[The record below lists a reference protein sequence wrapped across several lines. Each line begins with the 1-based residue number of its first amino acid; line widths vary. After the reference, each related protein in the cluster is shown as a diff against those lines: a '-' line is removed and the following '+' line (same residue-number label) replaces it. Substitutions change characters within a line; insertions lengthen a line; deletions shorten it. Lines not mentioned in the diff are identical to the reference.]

1 MFKGKIQKCKKAR
14 RVDGQVQKQ
23 VDSLDVKF
31 WVAMIV
37 FSLVGQVA
45 WVVENMYLNVFI
57 YKMFHASASEISLM
71 VGASSVAATLTT
83 ILIGALSDR
92 MGKRK
97 AFICGGYLLWGISIL
112 LFGFIRLDVISRF
125 TETVAEACVLGVWL
139 VIILDCI
146 MTFFGSSAN
155 DAAFNAWL
163 TDCGDETNRGKIEG
177 FNAMMPLV
185 SILVVFGGFMGF
197 QLDRPGSWT
206 IIYIIIGG
214 VVLFIGILGIFLIE
228 EKPMRTKTVN
238 ISYWQTVSYSFRL
251 SVIKKNPLLY
261 AVLGMYAI
269 FGISINTYMP
279 YLILYYEQSLKMTNY
294 VLIMA
299 PAIILA
305 AIVTAFYGKV
315 YDCIGFKNSLIPS
328 IIMLMTGYVVLYF
341 SKNTILVFIGSLFM
355 MCGYMTGMSEF
366 GAMIRDQIPENRAG
380 QFQGVRI
387 IGQVLVPGIIGPA
400 IGAWVLRDAE
410 LITNNDGTTS
420 FLPNENIWLAAFI
433 VALVLGISMI
443 VVFKKMREKQNEI

>member
-1 MFKGKIQKCKKAR
+1 MREKSTNVNQSQKL
-14 RVDGQVQKQ
+14 GT
-23 VDSLDVKF
+23 KF
-31 WVAMIV
+31 WSAMII

-57 YKMFHASASEISLM
+57 YKMFHASASDISLM
-71 VGASSVAATLTT
+71 VGASSVAATVTT

-92 MGKRK
+92 LGKRK
-97 AFICGGYLLWGISIL
+97 TFICGGYLIWGVSIL
-112 LFGFIRLDVISRF
+112 AFGLIRLDILSGF
-125 TETVAEACVLGVWL
+125 TENLAQACALGVWL

-163 TDCGDETNRGKIEG
+163 TDRGDETNRGKIEG
-177 FNAMMPLV
+177 FNSMMPLV

-197 QLDRPGSWT
+197 NLDLPESWT
-206 IIYIIIGG
+206 TIYMIIGG
-214 VVLFIGILGIFLIE
+214 VVLLIGLLGFFLIE
-228 EKPMRTKTVN
+228 EKTAATKEVN
-238 ISYWQTVSYSFRL
+238 TSYWKTVSYSFRL
-251 SVIKKNPLLY
+251 SVMKKNPILY

-305 AIVTAFYGKV
+305 AVVTALYGKV
-315 YDCIGFKNSLIPS
+315 YDSRGFQNSLVPS
-328 IIMLMTGYVVLYF
+328 ITMLIAGYVVLYF
-341 SKNTILVFIGSLFM
+341 TRTTIPVFLGSLLM
-355 MCGYMTGMSEF
+355 MCGYMTGMSVF
-366 GAMIRDQIPENRAG
+366 GAMIRDQIPKNRAG
-380 QFQGVRI
+380 QFQGMRI
-387 IGQVLVPGIIGPA
+387 IGQVLIPGIIGPA

-410 LITNNDGTTS
+410 LIVNNDGTTS
-420 FLPNENIWLAAFI
+420 FLPNESIWLVAFVVAVVLCVSMAIVFGKMKKEKLLKQKSEAA
-433 VALVLGISMI
+433 
-443 VVFKKMREKQNEI
+443 